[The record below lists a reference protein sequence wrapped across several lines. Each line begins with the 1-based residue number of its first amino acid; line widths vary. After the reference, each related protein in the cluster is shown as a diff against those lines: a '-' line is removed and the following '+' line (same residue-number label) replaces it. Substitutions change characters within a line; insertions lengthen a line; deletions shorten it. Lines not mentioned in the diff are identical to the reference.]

1 MAQKTSV
8 AYFSDLS
15 DVEITDNDQPTVS
28 FGWDGNEYTI
38 DLTSQEAEKFH
49 KAIEPYL
56 NAATK
61 VSGGRSRSTAKRST
75 AANSSGRSSEDLTA
89 IREWAKANGHEVA
102 DRGRIKKEILEAYDA
117 AH

>member
-1 MAQKTSV
+1 MAQKTSI

-15 DVEITDNDQPTVS
+15 DVEITDNDQPTLC

-38 DLTSQEAEKFH
+38 DLTSKEAEKFH

-61 VSGGRSRSTAKRST
+61 VSGGRNRSTAKRATT
-75 AANSSGRSSEDLTA
+75 ASSSGRSSEDLAA

-102 DRGRIKKEILEAYDA
+102 ERGRIKKEILEAYDA